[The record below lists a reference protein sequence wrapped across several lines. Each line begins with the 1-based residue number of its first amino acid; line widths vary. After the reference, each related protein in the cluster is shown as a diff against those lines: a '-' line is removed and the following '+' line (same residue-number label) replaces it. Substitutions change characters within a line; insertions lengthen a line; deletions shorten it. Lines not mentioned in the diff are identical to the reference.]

1 VNGLSRKEQMTVYA
15 RLMTTE
21 AAPGLGL
28 DEDETVAL
36 WQDHLTGIFKDAS
49 GFQGA
54 YVLGNAGDRKGLTI
68 TLWDSEE
75 DADNSGTFEQT
86 LAHIRDSLALP
97 PTIDGYDVI
106 IQI

>member
-1 VNGLSRKEQMTVYA
+1 VYA

-21 AAPGLGL
+21 AKPGLGL

-36 WQDHLTGIFKDAS
+36 WEEHLAPIYKEAK

-54 YVLGNAGDRKGLTI
+54 YVLGNTGDRKGLTI

-75 DADNSGTFEQT
+75 AADNSGTFEEV
-86 LAHIRDSLALP
+86 LLHIRDTLAVP

-106 IQI
+106 FRL

>member
-1 VNGLSRKEQMTVYA
+1 MYA

-21 AAPGLGL
+21 AGPGLAL
-28 DEDETVAL
+28 NEDETVAL
-36 WQDHLTGIFKDAS
+36 WRDHLTAIYKDAE

-54 YVLGNAGDRKGLTI
+54 YVLGNAGDRKGITI

-75 DADNSGTFEQT
+75 AADNSGTFEQT
-86 LAHIRDSLALP
+86 LSHIRDSLALP

-106 IQI
+106 VQI

>member
-1 VNGLSRKEQMTVYA
+1 VYA

-21 AAPGLGL
+21 AAPGLAL
-28 DEDETVAL
+28 NEDETVAL
-36 WQDHLTGIFKDAS
+36 WNDHLTAIYQNAR

-54 YVLGNAGDRKGLTI
+54 YVLGNTGDRKGITI

-75 DADNSGTFEQT
+75 DADNSGTFEQV
-86 LAHIRDSLALP
+86 LSHIRDSLALP

-106 IQI
+106 VQVPKES